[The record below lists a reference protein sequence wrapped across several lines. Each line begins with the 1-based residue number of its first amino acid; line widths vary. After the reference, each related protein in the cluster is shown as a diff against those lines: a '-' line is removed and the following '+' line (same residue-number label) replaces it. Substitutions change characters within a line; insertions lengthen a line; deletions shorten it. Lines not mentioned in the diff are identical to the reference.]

1 MPNLLVYI
9 KRGIARKLQLNFL
22 NLKEIPDFLV
32 VSAGGCGSVSLI
44 KYLEN
49 YGKSNLYF
57 ERNYKIFGLGH
68 IYKPTNFH
76 FRNKVKVII
85 IKRDF
90 EDIYNSMKS
99 RGFIRNTL
107 NVFGDPFPF
116 MYMNIL
122 KNKKK
127 LKKSI

>member
-22 NLKEIPDFLV
+22 NLKEMPDFLV

-49 YGKSNLYF
+49 FGKSNLYF

-68 IYKPTNFH
+68 IYKQL
-76 FRNKVKVII
+76 I
-85 IKRDF
+85 
-90 EDIYNSMKS
+90 
-99 RGFIRNTL
+99 FIL
-107 NVFGDPFPF
+107 E
-116 MYMNIL
+116 I
-122 KNKKK
+122 K
-127 LKKSI
+127 LKL